1 MENTTSGRPDGD
13 RTQPVAPIDYKR
25 ADRVNELLNR
35 PHPGHVA
42 LACASLGWRVIPL
55 SRNSKKPVLRAWPE
69 RATTDPDEILDWWSD
84 SGQYAGCVTGVAT
97 GRESGIFVLDVDQHE
112 RAGAP
117 NGFASL
123 AALEAEH
130 GKLPRTFAVRTPS
143 GGLHLYFRYPG
154 DREVITKPNT
164 CGPGLDT
171 RGLGGQA
178 VAPGTWLGAG
188 EYRVVSDGVVAD
200 APGWLLDLVER
211 RVNEWGQADGEG
223 DWSGEP
229 PRDAAEWI
237 AGADAVGDTEQEW
250 YLFRFMSSLRARA
263 VPVEEMRR
271 LGRELVARFVVYDDD
286 RPWRDA
292 HVEEKITSVTRY
304 PAGRSDGPRPVI
316 IPAYPEVSVSDAE
329 LPPVVTALDVS
340 DPVIGTGPDNPHRNT
355 DRANGIE
362 VARFLDGRVLWTPEN
377 GWFIFNGKRWAPDV
391 ELVRTLLVGEFTDQL
406 RRRATSGDAR
416 AEEAEVLMARANRL
430 ESASGLNAALSF
442 TEPELAVSVT
452 RLDADPWLLNCPN
465 GTLDL
470 RTGVLGGHDPKQY
483 LSRIT
488 PTPYEPDA
496 TDDVWTRTLWEALE
510 GDEDRLRVAARF
522 AGYTLTGRTTEKKM
536 LVISGPTN
544 TGKSTI
550 TEPFYHVLGPVHD
563 GGYATTWD
571 ADVVQADSN
580 VNRAEKLNK
589 ARGARLVLVAEL
601 EKGSRMAD
609 SFVKQFTGG
618 DTMDARGLYKDSYS
632 YRPDG
637 KLWMSTNY
645 VPQSPDRAL
654 QERLLLLP
662 FTHVPPQK
670 DPKVK
675 AHLEDSSGAQRA
687 ILAWAV
693 RGCLSWRTGG
703 DLGAMPWLNDARSE
717 YALESDPLLQF
728 IWEQL
733 EQVEDQEDASHVDAV
748 WQHYS
753 LSWGPENQQRP
764 LKRRAFEA
772 ALKERGLTKGRGSTG
787 GGFMRWAG
795 YRLRARES

>member
-1 MENTTSGRPDGD
+1 MTTGD
-13 RTQPVAPIDYKR
+13 R
-25 ADRVNELLNR
+25 ADRVSELLNR

-143 GGLHLYFRYPG
+143 GGLHLYFRYPE

-188 EYRVVSDGVVAD
+188 EYRVTSDGLVAD
-200 APGWLLDLVER
+200 APEWLLDLVER
-211 RVNEWGQADGEG
+211 RVDEWGQAVGGEG
-223 DWSGEP
+223 EWSGEP
-229 PRDAAEWI
+229 PRDADEWI
-237 AGADAVGDTEQEW
+237 AGAASVGDTEQEW
-250 YLFRFMSSLRARA
+250 YLFRFMAALRARA
-263 VPVEEMRR
+263 VPVEESRR
-271 LGRELVARFVVYDDD
+271 LGRELIARFVVYDVD
-286 RPWRDA
+286 RPWTDA
-292 HVEEKITSVTRY
+292 HVEEKIKSVSRY
-304 PAGRSDGPRPVI
+304 PAGRSTGGGTSRPVVV
-316 IPAYPEVSVSDAE
+316 PQYPEDDVTGVSDGE
-329 LPPVVTALDVS
+329 LPPVVTALDVQN
-340 DPVIGTGPDNPHRNT
+340 PVTGTGPDNPHRNT

-416 AEEAEVLMARANRL
+416 AEESEVLMARANRL

-470 RTGVLGGHDPKQY
+470 RTGELSGHDPKQY
-483 LSRIT
+483 LSRSC
-488 PTPYEPDA
+488 PTPYDPEA
-496 TDDVWTRTLWEALE
+496 VDDVWTRTLWEALE
-510 GDEDRLRVAARF
+510 GDEARLRVLARF
-522 AGYTLTGRTTEKKM
+522 AGYTLTGRTSEKKM

-544 TGKSTI
+544 TGKSTV
-550 TEPFYHVLGPVHD
+550 TEPLYHALGAVHD

-662 FTHVPPQK
+662 FKHVVEGDRK
-670 DPKVK
+670 DPRVK
-675 AHLEDSSGAQRA
+675 AHLEDSVDAKRA

-693 RGCLSWRTGG
+693 RGCLAWRSGG
-703 DLGAMPWLNDARSE
+703 DLGAMPWLDAARAE
-717 YALESDPLLQF
+717 YATESDALLQF
-728 IWEQL
+728 IQDELVQTG
-733 EQVEDQEDASHVDAV
+733 DRADASHVDQV
-748 WQHYS
+748 WKHYADC
-753 LSWGPENQQRP
+753 WGPENQPKP

-772 ALKERGLTKGRGSTG
+772 ALRERGLEKGRAGDPR
-787 GGFMRWAG
+787 GFMRWEG
-795 YRLRARES
+795 ARVRPCVHGHE

>member
-1 MENTTSGRPDGD
+1 VSTGN
-13 RTQPVAPIDYKR
+13 
-25 ADRVNELLNR
+25 RVDELLNR

-42 LACASLGWRVIPL
+42 LACASLGWRVHPL
-55 SRNSKKPVLRAWPE
+55 RRGDKKPIMTGWPD
-69 RATTDPDEILDWWSD
+69 RATLNTDEILDWWSAN
-84 SGQYAGCVTGVAT
+84 GRYAGSVTGIAT
-97 GRESGIFVLDVDQHE
+97 GRETGFWVLDVDKHGKPGQ
-112 RAGAP
+112 P
-117 NGFASL
+117 SGFDTL

-130 GKLPRTFAVRTPS
+130 GPLPETFTVRTPS
-143 GGLHLYFRYPG
+143 GGEHRYFRYPG
-154 DREVITKPNT
+154 DREVVTKPNT
-164 CGPGLDT
+164 CGPSLDT
-171 RGLGGQA
+171 RGFRGQV
-178 VAPGTWLGAG
+178 VAPGTWLGTG
-188 EYRVVSDGVVAD
+188 EYRVVREGVEIVD
-200 APGWLLDLVER
+200 APAWLLDLVER
-211 RVNEWGQADGEG
+211 RVNEWGQAVGGEG
-223 DWSGEP
+223 DEGEWSGEP
-229 PRDAAEWI
+229 PHDVDGWL
-237 AGADAVGDTEQEW
+237 AGAATLGHGEQEW
-250 YLFRFMSSLRARA
+250 YLFRFMSALRARA
-263 VPVEEMRR
+263 VSEPEMRR
-271 LGRELVARFVVYDDD
+271 LGGELIERFAVYDEAE
-286 RPWRDA
+286 PWTERDVDA
-292 HVEEKITSVTRY
+292 KIKSVSRY
-304 PAGRSDGPRPVI
+304 PAGRSTGPRPVVV
-316 IPAYPEVSVSDAE
+316 PQYPEVEVEVE

-340 DPVIGTGPDNPHRNT
+340 DPVTGTGPDNPHRNT

-488 PTPYEPDA
+488 PTPYDPAA

-510 GDEDRLRVAARF
+510 GDEDRLRVMARF

-550 TEPFYHVLGPVHD
+550 TEPLYHVLGAVHD

-662 FTHVPPQK
+662 FKHVVEGARK
-670 DPKVK
+670 DPRVK
-675 AHLEDSSGAQRA
+675 AHLEDSADAKRA

-693 RGCLSWRTGG
+693 RGCLSWRGGG
-703 DLGAMPWLNDARSE
+703 DLGVMPWLDAARAE
-717 YALESDPLLQF
+717 YATESDPILQF
-728 IWEQL
+728 I
-733 EQVEDQEDASHVDAV
+733 QEELVQTGERADASHVDQV
-748 WQHYS
+748 WKHYE
-753 LSWGPENQQRP
+753 LCWGPENQQRP
-764 LKRRAFEA
+764 LKRRALEA
-772 ALKERGLTKGRGSTG
+772 ALKERGLEKGRGGIKG
-787 GGFMRWAG
+787 GHMRWEE
-795 YRLRARES
+795 YRLRSCYAHGE